1 MPQSVPGA
9 TTSERIREIP
19 YNYTSFSDREI
30 VIRLLGASAWATKN
44 LSSPFYLEKD
54 QMITIGPDDE
64 DPLAIEFQ
72 FPYFTS
78 KPDTT
83 VSGFEDNALG
93 HVRVVY
99 QTDQKTFGKIK
110 KIKNDE

>member
-1 MPQSVPGA
+1 
-9 TTSERIREIP
+9 
-19 YNYTSFSDREI
+19 
-30 VIRLLGASAWATKN
+30 
-44 LSSPFYLEKD
+44 
-54 QMITIGPDDE
+54 MITIGPDDE